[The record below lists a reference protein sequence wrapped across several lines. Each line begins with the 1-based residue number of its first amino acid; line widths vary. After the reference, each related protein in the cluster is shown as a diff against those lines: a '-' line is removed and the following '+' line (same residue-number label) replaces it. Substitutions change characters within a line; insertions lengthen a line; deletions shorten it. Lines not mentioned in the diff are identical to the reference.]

1 MGRCKGKTTQ
11 NICEDIDDP
20 VHGVVSRA
28 IYQLLISPSSVSGAL
43 FLLGFGPLELLL
55 VHEEFDVVGADQNGV
70 VYAKKKFKID
80 AIEVIF

>member
-1 MGRCKGKTTQ
+1 M
-11 NICEDIDDP
+11 
-20 VHGVVSRA
+20 VSRA

-55 VHEEFDVVGADQNGV
+55 VHEELDVVGADQNCV
-70 VYAKKKFKID
+70 DYSKKID